1 MNSLREE
8 KGDLGQGGGKEGRE
22 GRRGEVSKLRGVVCS
37 PLPPRPSPR
46 DFLFLGDG
54 HGDERLPGRCLS
66 DPGALQLLPFL
77 RPGRRVERFLKQIPQ
92 ATLDFGTFGG
102 IV

>member
-1 MNSLREE
+1 MDR
-8 KGDLGQGGGKEGRE
+8 GGKEGRE

-77 RPGRRVERFLKQIPQ
+77 RPGPERVLKKIRRQRWIL
-92 ATLDFGTFGG
+92 ALLGG
-102 IV
+102 SFKMRGR

>member
-1 MNSLREE
+1 MFSPSL
-8 KGDLGQGGGKEGRE
+8 
-22 GRRGEVSKLRGVVCS
+22 
-37 PLPPRPSPR
+37 RPSPVT
-46 DFLFLGDG
+46 FLVLGDG

-77 RPGRRVERFLKQIPQ
+77 RPGPERVLKQIPQ